1 MWGYTLALLRTWRR
15 GGERRKSCH
24 ATLRAMQEKGWGDG
38 FCASKDKDSL
48 WTLLRS
54 FEWVGL
60 MWQISAGLGLALALS
75 LGGFKIYY
83 DKTEA
88 QKVALVTQVEQASE
102 NQKLLEK
109 TIADQ
114 NAEIDQQREQQQA
127 VLLRIEKLTEDHQNA
142 MREVDSIRK
151 KFAKHNLDVLTLRK
165 PKLIE
170 KIINRGTAEVLND
183 LEAYT
188 DPGS

>member
-1 MWGYTLALLRTWRR
+1 
-15 GGERRKSCH
+15 
-24 ATLRAMQEKGWGDG
+24 
-38 FCASKDKDSL
+38 
-48 WTLLRS
+48 
-54 FEWVGL
+54 
-60 MWQISAGLGLALALS
+60 MWQLSAGLGVVLALS
-75 LGGFKIYY
+75 LGGFKMYY

-88 QKVALVTQVEQASE
+88 QKDALVTQIKQASE
-102 NQKLLEK
+102 NQKLLEA

-114 NAEIDQQREQQQA
+114 NAQIDQQREKQQA
-127 VLLRIEKLTEDHQNA
+127 VLLKIEQLTEDHQNA

>member
-1 MWGYTLALLRTWRR
+1 
-15 GGERRKSCH
+15 
-24 ATLRAMQEKGWGDG
+24 
-38 FCASKDKDSL
+38 
-48 WTLLRS
+48 
-54 FEWVGL
+54 
-60 MWQISAGLGLALALS
+60 MWQLSTGLGLALALS
-75 LGGFKIYY
+75 LGGFKMYY

-88 QKVALVTQVEQASE
+88 QKDALMTQIKQASE

-114 NAEIDQQREQQQA
+114 NAQIDQQREKQRA
-127 VLLRIEKLTEDHQNA
+127 VLLKIEQLTEDHQNA
-142 MREVDSIRK
+142 MKEVDTIRK

>member
-1 MWGYTLALLRTWRR
+1 
-15 GGERRKSCH
+15 
-24 ATLRAMQEKGWGDG
+24 
-38 FCASKDKDSL
+38 
-48 WTLLRS
+48 
-54 FEWVGL
+54 
-60 MWQISAGLGLALALS
+60 MWQLSAGLGLALALS
-75 LGGFKIYY
+75 LGGFKMYY

-88 QKVALVTQVEQASE
+88 QKDALVTQIKQAAE
-102 NQKLLEK
+102 NQKLLEA

-114 NAEIDQQREQQQA
+114 NAQIDQQREKQQA
-127 VLLRIEKLTEDHQNA
+127 VLLKIEQLTEDHQNA
-142 MREVDSIRK
+142 MKEVDTIRK

>member
-1 MWGYTLALLRTWRR
+1 
-15 GGERRKSCH
+15 
-24 ATLRAMQEKGWGDG
+24 
-38 FCASKDKDSL
+38 
-48 WTLLRS
+48 
-54 FEWVGL
+54 
-60 MWQISAGLGLALALS
+60 MWQLSAGLGLALALS
-75 LGGFKIYY
+75 LGGFKMYY

-88 QKVALVTQVEQASE
+88 QKDALVTQIKQASE

-114 NAEIDQQREQQQA
+114 NAQIDQQREKQQA
-127 VLLRIEKLTEDHQNA
+127 VLLRIEQLTEDHQNA
-142 MREVDSIRK
+142 MKEVDNIRK